1 MNSKKDAD
9 CNAASKRLYSKRS
22 KTVEIRLGK
31 SVSFS
36 VNYKIKLYYTV
47 NFDFGVDVLYIINY
61 DTLDAK

>member
-1 MNSKKDAD
+1 MNSKKNAD

-36 VNYKIKLYYTV
+36 VTYKIKLYYAV
-47 NFDFGVDVLYIINY
+47 NFGVDVLYIINY